1 VIPMPETKAIFL
13 KLSSV
18 PLTREKQ
25 IPIQEEFSR
34 YGLATNWVLKI
45 LLKGHLTKREQI
57 LDAIQNDFSEQFDN
71 RSSYLNDV
79 IRSATAEIA
88 RHRKLAMTVRS
99 MRDKTPFF
107 KPGRIIFSQPLVKI
121 SEKALI
127 LTLADR
133 TRIPIPY
140 DKFSRNQNAEKISAI
155 LKGEHAKVD
164 AEGKMPTN
172 RRYGRIRMKW
182 NSAGFLIID
191 IKANLPL

>member
-25 IPIQEEFSR
+25 IPLKEEFSQ
-34 YGLATNWVLKI
+34 YGLATNWVMKI
-45 LLKGHLTKREQI
+45 LLKGHLTKRGQI
-57 LDAIQNDFSEQFDN
+57 LDAIQEDFAEQFD
-71 RSSYLNDV
+71 RRPTYLNDV
-79 IRSATAEIA
+79 LRSATAEIA

-107 KPGRIIFSQPLVKI
+107 KQGRAIFSQPIVKI

-127 LTLADR
+127 LTLSDH
-133 TRIPIPY
+133 TKIPIPY
-140 DKFSRNQNAEKISAI
+140 DKFSRNHNAEMISAI
-155 LKGEHAKVD
+155 LKGDSTKVD
-164 AEGKMPTN
+164 VEGKIPTN
-172 RRYGRIRMKW
+172 MRYDRIRLKW

-191 IKANLPL
+191 IKAKLPI

>member
-1 VIPMPETKAIFL
+1 MIPMPETKAIFL

-25 IPIQEEFSR
+25 IPLQEEFSR
-34 YGLATNWVLKI
+34 YGLATNWVIKI
-45 LLKGHLTKREQI
+45 LLKGHLSKRAQI
-57 LDAIQNDFSEQFDN
+57 LDAIQEDFSEQFD
-71 RSSYLNDV
+71 RRLTYLNDV
-79 IRSATAEIA
+79 VRSATAEIA

-107 KPGRIIFSQPLVKI
+107 KSGRIIFSQPIVKI

-127 LTLADR
+127 LTLTDL

-140 DKFSRNQNAEKISAI
+140 DKFSRNQNAEKISTI
-155 LKGEHAKVD
+155 LKGESIKVD
-164 AEGKMPTN
+164 VDGKMPTN

-191 IKANLPL
+191 IKANLPI

>member
-34 YGLATNWVLKI
+34 YGLATNWVMKI
-45 LLKGHLTKREQI
+45 LLKGHLIKRREI
-57 LDAIQNDFSEQFDN
+57 LDAIQDDFSEQFDN
-71 RSSYLNDV
+71 RRTYLND
-79 IRSATAEIA
+79 ILRSATAEIA

-107 KPGRIIFSQPLVKI
+107 KQGRIIFSQPIVKI

-140 DKFSRNQNAEKISAI
+140 DKFSRNQNAEKISVI
-155 LKGEHAKVD
+155 LKGESTKVD
-164 AEGKMPTN
+164 VEGKMPTN